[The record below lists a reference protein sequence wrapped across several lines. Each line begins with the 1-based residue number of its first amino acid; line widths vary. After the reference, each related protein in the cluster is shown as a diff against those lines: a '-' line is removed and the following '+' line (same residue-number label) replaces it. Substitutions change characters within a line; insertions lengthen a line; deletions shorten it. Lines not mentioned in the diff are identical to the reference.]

1 MLIDPVT
8 LVVALIIASTPVLLA
23 AIGELVVEKTG
34 VLNLGVE
41 GMMIIGAV
49 TGFIVAVETDSVTLA
64 FLAGMAGGMMLSA
77 LFAILT
83 QVLLSNQVATGLALT
98 LFGIGL
104 AALLGVG
111 YPGSTLPSVPDV
123 FPPALQEI
131 PVAGPILFGHSAMI
145 YVAVMLVAAVWYV
158 LRHTRTGLILR
169 AVGESHDA
177 AHALGYK
184 VIRIRILAI
193 LFGGACAGLGGAFLS
208 VARVQNWIEGMT
220 AGAGWIA
227 LALVVF
233 ASWKPWRVLFG
244 AYLFGGISALQL
256 RLQAAEVNV
265 PVALLDSSPYIVTII
280 VLVLISSDR
289 ARAALNAPAALGKV
303 FHASG

>member
-1 MLIDPVT
+1 MIVDPVT
-8 LVVALIIASTPVLLA
+8 LVVALIVVSTPVLLA

-41 GMMIIGAV
+41 GMMIMGAV
-49 TGFIVAVETDSVTLA
+49 TGFIAAVETGSVTLA
-64 FLAGMAGGMMLSA
+64 FLAGMAGGLIMSTI
-77 LFAILT
+77 FAVLT
-83 QVLLSNQVATGLALT
+83 QLLLSNQVATGLALT
-98 LFGIGL
+98 LFGLGL

-111 YPGSTLPSVPDV
+111 YPGSDLPRVPDV
-123 FPPALQEI
+123 FPAAMQEI
-131 PVAGPILFGHSAMI
+131 PVAGPILFGHSPVI
-145 YVAVMLVAAVWYV
+145 YLAVILVAAVWYV
-158 LRHTRTGLILR
+158 LQYTRTGLVIR

-184 VIRIRILAI
+184 VVRIRFLAI

-256 RLQAAEVNV
+256 RLQAAEVQV
-265 PVALLDSSPYIVTII
+265 PVALLDSSPYLVTIV
-280 VLVLISSDR
+280 VLVIISSDR